1 MGIKSDSVNTKFLLE
16 NQQISSTESSKKFN
30 KKGVQLIAVRP
41 YLTSLYPPYFLS
53 ATKFIEIEFT
63 Q

>member
-1 MGIKSDSVNTKFLLE
+1 MGINPNSENTKLLIE